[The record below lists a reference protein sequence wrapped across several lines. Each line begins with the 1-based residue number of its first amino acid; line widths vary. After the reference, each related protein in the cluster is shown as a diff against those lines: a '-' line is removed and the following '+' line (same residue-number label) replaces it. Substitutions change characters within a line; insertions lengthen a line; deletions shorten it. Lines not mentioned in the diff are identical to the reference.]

1 MDRSLVMGQD
11 ELVVGMYV
19 RCPFDDESED
29 YPRTFI
35 MGKIVEIEHDFNEVL
50 VRFFDHNN
58 LKRFLPTIPSKKR
71 FRFDDVTRCHI
82 LTNEPIYYYSND
94 RKLNKG
100 IILDLYKVME
110 DPVHYYYIL
119 NNSEVERVSEVD
131 IEAPLQ
137 SARIDPAQQL
147 LQFEF
152 QNPRWYL
159 NRNIV
164 NSFTN
169 ILENAPV
176 GFETLVGARAYLF
189 PHQID
194 TIMRASRQ
202 SPCRL
207 MLADE
212 VGLGK
217 TIEALIIANTLNRT
231 KENFKTLIIVPS
243 TLMVQW
249 KNEFEIKLW
258 LEAQINDGSM
268 GISCDNV
275 IIPLE
280 ELASSR
286 YQKLL
291 SLEWDLII
299 IDEIHKVMKDAII
312 YEKIYNLSQRIE
324 NLLILTA
331 TPISS
336 RRTEYLNL
344 LKLLKPQTYGEMTS
358 EQFDSLVDKNNKI
371 KEHVCEIRNTLE
383 EYYESSSTDQGLLE
397 DIVDELAEVN
407 DYLNDDYF
415 NSVFDLINLEGED
428 HGLVA
433 IHALLSYIA
442 EYYQIDRDIIRHR
455 REELKNKFS
464 NRSFNKIAYMM
475 QDADQNYYEYETYS
489 KLLNYLELQRKQGLL
504 NITMAKELL
513 NRMFS
518 SPHALKVY
526 LTLNSLPLNKSREYD
541 ELLNSV
547 DKFIQAMQREID
559 NPNIYLEDPDIINS
573 RPTKLLD
580 YLDQEA
586 YDKKVVI
593 FTSYTETAIMLYK
606 LVSNFQDPNR
616 FRRFYKGISEDELSR
631 EMHQFQIDPNV
642 KVLICDY
649 TAGEGRNLQMADQI
663 IHFDLPISPSD
674 IEQRIGRLDRIGRD
688 PEKEVISVV
697 LYAQDTMEESLLTI
711 WNEAFNIFGESL
723 SGLEIAL
730 EDFEELIK
738 EYLLNYENLQFEEVL
753 EDFKKRTKVLKRVLR
768 EERLYDANRQLSR
781 RLQRMIERL
790 INSIDDNQGKS
801 LSDAMGA
808 WGRMV
813 GFNSERLFAQNNI
826 LARFSAKSFSHG
838 SFKKAWYFPLKT
850 NEILKRSKQ
859 PNEIIGTFS
868 REVAIKNETLAF
880 FAPGEPIFDSI
891 TNHAK
896 TNYRGTCCAMEIVG
910 DFEFSGFVFNWKTS
924 YKNRYLLDRGMPI
937 EALNHLKGFNL
948 VKTES
953 DLIRISGDE
962 SKTVEE
968 IENLVKTTNFSKITH
983 LGQRSGKYSQM
994 DRFVEMYSPN
1004 RWRKLVI
1011 QSRNTSFENI
1021 KLKTATRLSNIKK
1034 QFSKHYKLENRGH
1047 IQSRAFYESEQ
1058 IGHSEDDH
1066 LYKALV
1072 KGITNCKYELDSVY
1086 YIRVK
1091 KHDQ

>member
-1 MDRSLVMGQD
+1 MRQD
-11 ELVVGMYV
+11 DLVVGMYV

-29 YPRTFI
+29 FPRTFI

-50 VRFFDHNN
+50 VRFYDHNN
-58 LKRFLPTIPSKKR
+58 LKGFLPNIPSKKL
-71 FRFDDVTRCHI
+71 FRFEEVTRCHI
-82 LTNEPIYYYSND
+82 LNNEPIYYYSVN

-100 IILDLYKVME
+100 IILDTFKKND
-110 DPVHYYYIL
+110 DPIHYYYVL
-119 NNSEVERVSEVD
+119 DNTEVERVSEVN

-137 SARIDPAQQL
+137 SARIDPVQQL

-164 NSFTN
+164 TSFTN
-169 ILENAPV
+169 ILENSPV

-231 KENFKTLIIVPS
+231 KEDFKTLIIVPS
-243 TLMVQW
+243 TLMSQW

-258 LEAQINDGSM
+258 LEAQINDGRMRITS
-268 GISCDNV
+268 NLV

-280 ELASSR
+280 DLASPQ

-291 SLEWDLII
+291 TLEWDLVI
-299 IDEIHKVMKDAII
+299 IDEVHKVMKDVNIYEII
-312 YEKIYNLSQRIE
+312 YTLSHRIE

-344 LKLLKPQTYGEMTS
+344 LKLLKPRVYEEMTS
-358 EQFDSLVDKNNKI
+358 EQFDSLVEKNNKI
-371 KEHVCEIRNTLE
+371 KEHVCEIRNIFE
-383 EYYESSSTDQGLLE
+383 EYYESNSTDNGLLE
-397 DIVDELAEVN
+397 DIVDELSEIN
-407 DYLNDDYF
+407 DFLNDDYF
-415 NSVFDLINLEGED
+415 NNVFELINIENED
-428 HGLVA
+428 NGLVA

-464 NRSFNKIAYMM
+464 NRSFYKIAYMM

-489 KLLNYLELQRKQGLL
+489 NLLSYLDLLKRKEGLL
-504 NITMAKELL
+504 NITLAKELMS
-513 NRMFS
+513 RVFS
-518 SPHALKVY
+518 SPHALKAY
-526 LTLNSLPLNKSREYD
+526 LLTNSIPMTKSREYVD
-541 ELLNSV
+541 LLYSV
-547 DKFIQAMQREID
+547 DKFIQGIQREID
-559 NPNIYLEDPDIINS
+559 NPNIFLEDPDIISS

-586 YDKKVVI
+586 FDKKVVV
-593 FTSYTETAIMLYK
+593 FTSYTETAIMLDQ
-606 LVSNFQDPNR
+606 LLSNFYKTNR
-616 FRRFYKGISEDELSR
+616 FRRFYKGLSEEELSR

-642 KVLICDY
+642 RIMICDY

-688 PEKEVISVV
+688 QEKEVTSIV

-738 EYLLNYENLQFEEVL
+738 EYLLNYENLQFDDVL

-790 INSIDDNQGKS
+790 INSVDDNQGKS
-801 LSDAMGA
+801 LSEAMGA

-813 GFNSERLFAQNNI
+813 GFNSERIYAQNNI
-826 LARFSAKSFSHG
+826 LARFSAQSFSHG

-850 NEILKRSKQ
+850 NEILKRSKK

-868 REVAIKNETLAF
+868 REVGINNESLAF

-891 TNHAK
+891 TNHAI
-896 TNYRGTCCAMEIVG
+896 TNYRGTCCAMEILG

-924 YKNRYLLDRGMPI
+924 FKNRYLFDRGFPI
-937 EALNHLKGFNL
+937 EGTNHLKGFNL

-962 SKTVEE
+962 SITVEE
-968 IENLVKTTNFSKITH
+968 IDNLVKTTSFSNIIH
-983 LGQRSGKYSQM
+983 LGQRSGKNSHM
-994 DRFVEMYSPN
+994 DRFVELYSPS
-1004 RWRKLVI
+1004 RWRKLVVK
-1011 QSRNTSFENI
+1011 SRNTSLENI
-1021 KLKTATRLSNIKK
+1021 KQKSSARLVNIKK

-1047 IQSRAFYESEQ
+1047 IQSRSFYESEQ
-1058 IGHSEDDH
+1058 IDLSDNDQ
-1066 LYKALV
+1066 LFKALV
-1072 KGITNCKYELDSVY
+1072 KGITNCKYELDSVF
-1086 YIRVK
+1086 YIRVRK
-1091 KHDQ
+1091 NV